1 MSRSR
6 GDSLR
11 PAATISSRSLDQN
24 ETSLLEGFAGSV
36 QKRRPLNRIIGLVFG
51 IIAIASAL
59 VLQGFGSSYTSRIV
73 TKIGSVKLPYVL
85 SLYVSNGSFAQA
97 MESLTVIV
105 LAAIGFHYSR
115 ASRDNSIQRMIQKG
129 TASELV
135 GDFVGKITWGV
146 KIGNVRLRCASR
158 GDGGK
163 VQKSMGAGQNRLV
176 LTECV
181 KNKDSILLSV
191 NGAVFQKPMI
201 VRMLDTPS

>member
-1 MSRSR
+1 MR
-6 GDSLR
+6 GGTLR
-11 PAATISSRSLDQN
+11 PAATISSRSLDQT
-24 ETSLLEGFAGSV
+24 ETSLLEGFAASV
-36 QKRRPLNRIIGLVFG
+36 QKRRPLNRIVGLVLG
-51 IIAIASAL
+51 IIAVASAV
-59 VLQGFGSSYTSRIV
+59 VLQGFGSSYTSRIA
-73 TKIGSVKLPYVL
+73 TIIGSVKLPYVL
-85 SLYVSNGSFAQA
+85 SLYASNGPFTQA
-97 MESLTVIV
+97 MESLAVIV

-115 ASRDNSIQRMIQKG
+115 ASRDNSVQRMIQKG

-135 GDFVGKITWGV
+135 GDFVGKIAWGV